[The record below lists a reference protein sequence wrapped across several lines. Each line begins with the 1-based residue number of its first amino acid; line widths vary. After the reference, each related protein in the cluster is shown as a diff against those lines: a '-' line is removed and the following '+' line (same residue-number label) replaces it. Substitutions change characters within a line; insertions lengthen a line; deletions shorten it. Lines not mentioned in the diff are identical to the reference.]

1 LKEGKK
7 NMPAQLA
14 NLILPIGVIAI
25 FYFLVIRPQRKREK
39 EIQAMRESVKV
50 GDEIVTIGGI
60 YGKII
65 IVKEDMI
72 TLEVG
77 STKTRLDTTKWAVG
91 SVVKESN
98 NKNEKHNEDN
108 E

>member
-1 LKEGKK
+1 
-7 NMPAQLA
+7 MPAQLA

-98 NKNEKHNEDN
+98 NKNEKQNEDN